1 MTMESMCTSC
11 GAAVTGMRF
20 CTGCGTPVRSAHQP
34 PSQGA
39 PEPVAPPRLPQRG
52 AGPEQGGLSL
62 PRRGQ
67 EAATPA
73 PEADAE
79 PAPLPLGQVRRTPGA
94 SMAPQLNMTA
104 PSGEQPA
111 FGGGMAPP
119 PSGTDSGSLFGLA
132 ARTPKF
138 EPELATQ
145 SQSLFLPKRKRA
157 ADEPEPTPE
166 EPAPQAAAPSPVD
179 EPVAER
185 PVPEQAMPER
195 QMPERQ
201 MPERQMPERQMP
213 AQQVPEPQPQS
224 PEPMAMPP
232 LPARPAVAHQQSAE
246 HPTFVEPAPQLGG
259 PASEVTHE
267 AMPPVERRQ
276 PEPPRPDETQVAMSP
291 RFDAADDAPGG
302 TRPRDEFEQ
311 FAPPKQFDAPAP
323 EARYEDDQAGQAP
336 QPAAYGD
343 PAYAP
348 LAPQLE
354 PDQSQWSQGYDQP
367 YEPAYDQGYDQG
379 YDQSFGQPQDRA
391 EEPFG
396 QPYDDPYA
404 QNVYADATL
413 VGQPPAAGGPSTPA
427 PPPMAPQG
435 YDPYGNA
442 YDARY
447 EPQRQG
453 KGSGGFDLKR
463 WGLIVLVVAVVVAI
477 IAFVIGL
484 VNDGDANAKTS
495 TAQDATTA
503 ESGPAAEAGKIDELI
518 KASAKDKAA
527 IGAAQADL
535 QACEN
540 IDEAIK
546 TFEDAAASRKTLAT
560 KVAKIDTAVLPGS
573 RKLVKNLEAAWRTS
587 ENADLAFAAW
597 GEKRRVNAD
606 GKCVGGKGKL
616 AKANKLSLASHDSK
630 KAAAKAWGPIAEEY
644 NLEPVEWRK
653 L

>member
-1 MTMESMCTSC
+1 
-11 GAAVTGMRF
+11 
-20 CTGCGTPVRSAHQP
+20 
-34 PSQGA
+34 
-39 PEPVAPPRLPQRG
+39 
-52 AGPEQGGLSL
+52 
-62 PRRGQ
+62 
-67 EAATPA
+67 
-73 PEADAE
+73 
-79 PAPLPLGQVRRTPGA
+79 
-94 SMAPQLNMTA
+94 MAPQLNMTA

-145 SQSLFLPKRKRA
+145 SQSLFLPKRKRGA
-157 ADEPEPTPE
+157 EEPEPTPE
-166 EPAPQAAAPSPVD
+166 EPAPQAAAPSPAD
-179 EPVAER
+179 EYVAER
-185 PVPEQAMPER
+185 SAPEQP
-195 QMPERQ
+195 
-201 MPERQMPERQMP
+201 MP
-213 AQQVPEPQPQS
+213 APPMPEPQPQS

-232 LPARPAVAHQQSAE
+232 LPARPAAAHHQSAE
-246 HPTFVEPAPQLGG
+246 HPTFVEPAPQMSG
-259 PASEVTHE
+259 PFSDETHE
-267 AMPPVERRQ
+267 AMPPVEHRQ

-291 RFDAADDAPGG
+291 RFDSADDAPGG

-311 FAPPKQFDAPAP
+311 FAPPQQFDAPAP
-323 EARYEDDQAGQAP
+323 EARYEDDQAGQAS

-354 PDQSQWSQGYDQP
+354 PDQNQWSQGYEQP

-379 YDQSFGQPQDRA
+379 FGQPQDRA

-413 VGQPPAAGGPSTPA
+413 VGQPPVAGGPSTPA

-442 YDARY
+442 YDAHY

-453 KGSGGFDLKR
+453 KGPGGFDLKR
-463 WGLIVLVVAVVVAI
+463 WGLIVVVLAVVVAI
-477 IAFVIGL
+477 IAFVISL
-484 VNDGDANAKTS
+484 VNDSDANAKTG

-518 KASAKDKAA
+518 KTSAKDKAA

-573 RKLVKNLEAAWRTS
+573 RKLVKNLESAWLTS
-587 ENADLAFAAW
+587 QNADLAFAAW

-644 NLEPVEWRK
+644 NLEPVEWRN